1 MTPRVCVTSPTLF
14 VRRSWIAPVA
24 VATAL
29 LLPGSGCGGGEG
41 QDPCPGGICPV
52 ADASGPG
59 PGIDGGGDTR
69 PDGGGGGP
77 IDASPGC
84 VESWLCSPWATDGV
98 SDDGVRTCVDQNACG
113 TAVNKPLESATLP
126 ALDYNY
132 YQCNVEPIMD
142 WGCSML
148 GCHGTEEGRGLRIY
162 ARGRLRITGET
173 LPGSAGCFAG
183 GQTFASETCTG
194 SIECHCFIEPHL
206 DAEWRA
212 NYDAARGFALRADG
226 TAIQPGAEEDS
237 ELLAQPLIGGGF
249 AHAGIHMFQRG
260 DARYNTIRD
269 WLAGTTRATCTT
281 TN

>member
-1 MTPRVCVTSPTLF
+1 MTPRVCVTSPTLL
-14 VRRSWIAPVA
+14 VRRSWLARVA
-24 VATAL
+24 VAAAM
-29 LLPGSGCGGGEG
+29 LLPGSGCGGGEP
-41 QDPCPGGICPV
+41 QNPCPGGICPV

-59 PGIDGGGDTR
+59 PGIDSGPR
-69 PDGGGGGP
+69 PDGGG
-77 IDASPGC
+77 ASDSGAGC
-84 VESWLCSPWATDGV
+84 VESWLCSPWSTDGA
-98 SDDGVRTCVDQNACG
+98 SDDGVRTCVDQNSCG
-113 TAVNKPLESATLP
+113 TTVAKPVESATLP
-126 ALDYNY
+126 ALDYNSY
-132 YQCNVEPIMD
+132 RCNVEPIMD

-148 GCHGTEEGRGLRIY
+148 GCHGTEQGRGLRIY
-162 ARGRLRITGET
+162 ARGRLRIMGET

-226 TAIQPGAEEDS
+226 SVIQLGEEEES

-249 AHAGIHMFQRG
+249 AHAGIHMLQRG
-260 DARYNTIRD
+260 DSRYNAIRD
-269 WLAGTTRATCTT
+269 WLGGITLATCAT

>member
-1 MTPRVCVTSPTLF
+1 MTPRVCVTSPTLL
-14 VRRSWIAPVA
+14 VRRSWLARVA
-24 VATAL
+24 VAAAI

-59 PGIDGGGDTR
+59 IDGGGGTR
-69 PDGGGGGP
+69 PDGGGGA
-77 IDASPGC
+77 IDSGPGC
-84 VESWLCSPWATDGV
+84 VESWLCSPWSTDGV

-113 TAVNKPLESATLP
+113 TTVDKPVQSATLP

-148 GCHGTEEGRGLRIY
+148 GCHGTEQGRGLRIY
-162 ARGRLRITGET
+162 ARGRLRIAGET
-173 LPGSAGCFAG
+173 LAGSAGCFQG

-226 TAIQPGAEEDS
+226 TVIQPGAEEES

-269 WLAGTTRATCTT
+269 WLAGATLATCAT